1 MNRASVLPRLA
12 RGLEYAVLI
21 LAALGLAF
29 HLLGHGL
36 FPRPASA
43 EWGTADLI
51 DFGLLLLLFLVSTAC
66 AACGVAISL
75 ANARGNGGGP
85 PSAAFRP
92 LLVGITT
99 FVIYYFVV
107 PRLPGAL

>member
-1 MNRASVLPRLA
+1 MNRTPTLPRLA
-12 RGLEYAVLI
+12 RVLEYAVLL

-29 HLLGHGL
+29 RLVGHGL
-36 FPRPASA
+36 FAKPPGA
-43 EWGTADLI
+43 EWGTADLV

-75 ANARGNGGGP
+75 ANARTNSGAP
-85 PSAAFRP
+85 PAAAFRP
-92 LLVGITT
+92 LLIGITT
-99 FVIYYFVV
+99 FVVYYFVV

>member
-1 MNRASVLPRLA
+1 MNRASALPRIA
-12 RGLEYAVLI
+12 RGLEHVVLI

-29 HLLGHGL
+29 RLAGHGL
-36 FPRPASA
+36 FPKPPGA

-75 ANARGNGGGP
+75 ANARANGGAP

-99 FVIYYFVV
+99 FVVYYFLV